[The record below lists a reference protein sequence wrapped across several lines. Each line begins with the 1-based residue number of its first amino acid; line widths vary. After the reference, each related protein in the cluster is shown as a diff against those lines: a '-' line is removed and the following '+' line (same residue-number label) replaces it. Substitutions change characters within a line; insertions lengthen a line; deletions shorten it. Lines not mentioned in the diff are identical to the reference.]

1 MDWLFSALD
10 HIWNLRALEGHR
22 TTIAQWLLA
31 LLAAY
36 QGAATSQ
43 EVIGAGL
50 NLPDLPVW
58 LFVPV
63 MAWLAKQVRTFALE
77 HVEPSVGKPPIS

>member
-1 MDWLFSALD
+1 MDFLFSALD
-10 HIWNLRALEGHR
+10 HVWNLRIFEGHR

-31 LLAAY
+31 LISAY
-36 QGAATSQ
+36 QGVAVSQ

-50 NLPDLPVW
+50 DLPDLPVW

-63 MAWLAKQVRTFALE
+63 MAWLAKQVRRFALE
-77 HVEPSVGKPPIS
+77 HVEPATKVTLIP